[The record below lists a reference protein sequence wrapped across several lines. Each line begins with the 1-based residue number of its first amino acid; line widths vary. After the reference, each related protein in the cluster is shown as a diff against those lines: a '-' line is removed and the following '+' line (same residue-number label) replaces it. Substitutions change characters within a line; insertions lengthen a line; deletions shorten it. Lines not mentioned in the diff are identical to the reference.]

1 MKKEERLFHLQKHF
15 SEKIMG
21 MFAQGVPEE
30 LKEASYAFKA
40 KTGISYKEAE
50 KILEYTISQL
60 QDKPLKFNP

>member
-1 MKKEERLFHLQKHF
+1 
-15 SEKIMG
+15 

-40 KTGISYKEAE
+40 KAGISYREAE
-50 KILEYTISQL
+50 KILVYTISQL